1 MSLHARLE
9 EGFDRPVDVWSC
21 GTTDHWLPV
30 VFDPLDSN
38 HGVEAAL
45 RYETDEDFRAEL
57 DGTIDSALAQRCPLT
72 LRFDSGRMM
81 VVVPLDAGSDDARF
95 VAILGI
101 ESQGAAL
108 SLRLAETV
116 LAWDADTERSRSLRE
131 ENDFFV
137 HQLRDDFEGL
147 TFLRLVAKS
156 LADYSENESELKAI
170 EENLPGLGSSLG
182 AQEVHFLSADSA
194 GFPMLASS
202 WQVDRGSEFLADAA
216 MAADLVLAFR
226 DLIGNEPLLLNR
238 FDSRAE
244 ASQFPGVHEAILM
257 PARSRTG
264 VFGWFVV
271 LNRKPYGPPGVLDQ
285 NQSDKEFGTSQV
297 SLLTTVTAMF
307 ASHANN
313 RLMIQER
320 ERLLINM
327 VRALVSAV
335 ELKDRYTCGHS
346 ERVGLFARRVA
357 EEMGVPDE
365 ACQKLYLTGLLHD
378 IGKIG
383 VSDAVLNKEGPLT
396 PEEFELIKRHPAEGW
411 GILRELDELRYVL
424 PGVLQHHER
433 VDGKGY
439 PDGLR
444 GDAISLDGRVLAVVD
459 AYDAMTS
466 DRAYRKGMPHDRA
479 IAILTEGAGTQWDPI
494 VVSAFLAASSDIA
507 AMRDLYRP
515 RCVIQREV
523 GAGFDEVC
531 IPALPSQNTGE
542 I

>member
-1 MSLHARLE
+1 M
-9 EGFDRPVDVWSC
+9 
-21 GTTDHWLPV
+21 
-30 VFDPLDSN
+30 
-38 HGVEAAL
+38 
-45 RYETDEDFRAEL
+45 
-57 DGTIDSALAQRCPLT
+57 
-72 LRFDSGRMM
+72 
-81 VVVPLDAGSDDARF
+81 
-95 VAILGI
+95 
-101 ESQGAAL
+101 
-108 SLRLAETV
+108 RLAKTV
-116 LAWDADTERSRSLRE
+116 VAWDKDTQRSRSLRE

-147 TFLRLVAKS
+147 TYLRSVAKS
-156 LADYSENESELKAI
+156 LADCSESEPELNAI
-170 EENLPGLGSSLG
+170 EDNLPGLGCSLG
-182 AQEVHFLSADSA
+182 AQEVHFLAADSA

-202 WQVDRGSEFLADAA
+202 WQMNRNAGRLADSA
-216 MAADLVLAFR
+216 MLADLVIAFR
-226 DLIGNEPLLLNR
+226 DLIGTEPLLLNR
-238 FDSRAE
+238 FESRPE
-244 ASQFPGVHEAILM
+244 ASRFPGVHEAIMM
-257 PARSRTG
+257 PARSTNG

-271 LNRKPYGPPGVLDQ
+271 LNREPKGTPGVEGR
-285 NQSDKEFGTSQV
+285 NQTDKEFGTSQA

-313 RLMIQER
+313 RLMMQER

-335 ELKDRYTCGHS
+335 ELKDKYTCGHS

-357 EEMGVPDE
+357 EEMGVPDQ

-383 VSDAVLNKEGPLT
+383 VSDAVLKKEGPLT

-466 DRAYRKGMPHDRA
+466 DRAYRKGMPHERA

-494 VVSAFLAASSDIA
+494 VVAAFMAASSDIA

-515 RCVIQREV
+515 RGVMGREL
-523 GAGFDEVC
+523 GSGFDELC
-531 IPALPSQNTGE
+531 IPALPRDVRG
-542 I
+542 